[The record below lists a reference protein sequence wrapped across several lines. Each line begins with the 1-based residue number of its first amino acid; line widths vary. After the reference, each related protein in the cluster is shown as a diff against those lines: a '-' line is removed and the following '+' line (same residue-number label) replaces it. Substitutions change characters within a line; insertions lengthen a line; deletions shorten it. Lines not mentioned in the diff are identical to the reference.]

1 MRFFDHRLS
10 FQLRKASLYLYFG
23 LFLFAR
29 AEDQSV
35 ANKEKKA
42 VEQGQKAQ
50 GFDSSFSSKS
60 NREGDYGKESE
71 FLNKKFKASTS
82 SSFDKSATGFEKKF
96 ETSTSSPFNKS
107 YPIESKSFTV
117 KSADLGKESSFQK
130 KSSDLIQKG
139 SAGFDKTFETK
150 AYNGPETPQ
159 AQKEIRELLKQKGGD
174 AKSGDRPLSIE
185 EVKEIV
191 NRDIHRIPSETRSV
205 EVPKE
210 SAIDSNT
217 SNR

>member
-1 MRFFDHRLS
+1 MLFFDHRLS
-10 FQLRKASLYLYFG
+10 FQLRKAPLYLYFG

-29 AEDQSV
+29 TEDQAVLSQ
-35 ANKEKKA
+35 EKRA
-42 VEQGQKAQ
+42 VEQEKKAQ
-50 GFDSSFSSKS
+50 GFDSSFLSKS
-60 NREGDYGKESE
+60 NREGDFGKKSE
-71 FLNKKFKASTS
+71 LFDKKFETS
-82 SSFDKSATGFEKKF
+82 PSPSFGKSATGFEKKF

-117 KSADLGKESSFQK
+117 KSAELGKESSFQK
-130 KSSDLIQKG
+130 KSSDLMQKG
-139 SAGFDKTFETK
+139 SAGFDKQFETR

-159 AQKEIRELLKQKGGD
+159 AQKEIRELLKQKGGNS
-174 AKSGDRPLSIE
+174 KSGDRPLSIE

-191 NRDIHRIPSETRSV
+191 NRDVHRIPPETRSV
-205 EVPKE
+205 EVSKE